1 MLRALVIDD
10 EVNIR
15 NMIIEII
22 KKYCNG
28 TRVVGQAGS
37 VQEGLSR
44 IRDLN
49 PDLVLLD
56 IKMDDGTGFD
66 LLEKLE
72 KINFKVIF
80 VTAYQEFALQAIKFS
95 ALDYILKPVDPEELI
110 SAIDAAGDLILEQQQ
125 IQIEHLTDS
134 IKSNHQDSKKI
145 LLKTSENIH
154 LVKFSDIIYFEA
166 DSGYTRFYL
175 SDDRSIV
182 VSKSLAEYEDFFKDF
197 GFYRVHKSYIVNL
210 QKILRFEKEDG
221 GNLVMEEDHKV
232 PVASRKKDQILQIF
246 ENMAN

>member
-10 EVNIR
+10 EINIR

-22 KKYCNG
+22 KKYCKG

-37 VQEGLSR
+37 VLEGVNR

-110 SAIDAAGDLILEQQQ
+110 KAVDAAGDLILEQQQ
-125 IQIEHLTDS
+125 IQIEHLTNS
-134 IKSNHQDSKKI
+134 IKSNDQDSKKI

-175 SDDRSIV
+175 SDARKIV

-210 QKILRFEKEDG
+210 NKVLRFNKEDG
-221 GNLVMEEDHKV
+221 GCLVMETELKV
-232 PVASRKKDQILQIF
+232 PVASRKKDKILQIF
-246 ENMAN
+246 ENLTD